1 MLLDSM
7 TSNNKVPINSIAVA
21 LMALAV
27 IVLAIKEPRCN
38 CDQEAASTET
48 TTPPQSSLPVR
59 SRTQIQRE
67 LGKF

>member
-1 MLLDSM
+1 M
-7 TSNNKVPINSIAVA
+7 TNNNKAPINSIAVA

-27 IVLAIKEPRCN
+27 IFLAIKEPRCN
-38 CDQEAASTET
+38 CDQEAASVET
-48 TTPPQSSLPVR
+48 PPPPQSSVPVR